1 MCPLNS
7 FEAHSRSSSGLSF
20 SCAAWTSQMHLHFPQ
35 IKTGI
40 FVDDRT
46 IWLQNDTVANLKK
59 AVQHSVTLDLKLG
72 FVNNTDIEVFSSN
85 ESWIRQRLKQLGT
98 VHSWF
103 CLLGIQYQQIFFDTS
118 HVTSLIKHINLVLS
132 RIRFLFRSGNLCQ
145 IPEYSETLL
154 GGCMDSSIPNSLA
167 GPCNEN

>member
-1 MCPLNS
+1 
-7 FEAHSRSSSGLSF
+7 
-20 SCAAWTSQMHLHFPQ
+20 MHLHFPQ

-40 FVDDRT
+40 FVDDRA

-72 FVNNTDIEVFSSN
+72 FVNNTDIEVSSSN

-103 CLLGIQYQQIFFDTS
+103 CLLGIQYQQIFF
-118 HVTSLIKHINLVLS
+118 
-132 RIRFLFRSGNLCQ
+132 F
-145 IPEYSETLL
+145 
-154 GGCMDSSIPNSLA
+154 
-167 GPCNEN
+167 